1 MKILVYSFN
10 DKLGDGLQK
19 ISFLQKLKKIYP
31 SSFITYTTTN
41 TTTLKSLLYPLLTD
55 VIDEFIEENNIR
67 SSLFDL
73 FKNNLKFKNS
83 HFDLIIDLQKVVLRT
98 LNLKKISHKVFFSAS
113 ANFLF
118 SDVKNNQ
125 NLKFKGIYIE
135 RFYYNILSLI
145 NNVYFE
151 DIENISVPYTEAPK
165 IINQKNK
172 KIIGIAPGAGNPIRE
187 WGFEKYLEVAKKLRQ
202 DDYRV
207 VFFLGPNE
215 KKYLDLCRTNNFDC
229 PEWNEKSMISK
240 SILFIMNLAKQV
252 DCLLCNDGGTSWIF
266 EFAGIKTFK
275 IFGVTNEKKFAR
287 PNYCKTLQVKDFGY
301 NSLQSFPT
309 DLYIAELNN
318 YLKSI

>member
-31 SSFITYTTTN
+31 SSSITYTTTN
-41 TTTLKSLLYPLLTD
+41 TTTLKSILYPLLTN
-55 VIDEFIEENNIR
+55 VVDEFIEENNIR

-73 FKNNLKFKNS
+73 FKNNLKFNNS

-98 LNLKKISHKVFFSAS
+98 LNLKKISHKKFFSAS

-118 SDVKNNQ
+118 SDIKNNQ

-145 NNVYFE
+145 NNEYIE
-151 DIENISVPYTEAPK
+151 DIENINVPYTEAPK
-165 IINQKNK
+165 IINQKNR
-172 KIIGIAPGAGNPIRE
+172 KIIGIAPGAGNSIRE
-187 WGFEKYLEVAKKLRQ
+187 WGFANYLEVAKKLRE
-202 DDYRV
+202 DDYLV

-215 KKYLDLCRTNNFDC
+215 KQYLDLCRTNKFDC
-229 PEWNEKSMISK
+229 PEWNERSMISK
-240 SILFIMNLAKQV
+240 NILFIMNLAKQV

-266 EFAGIKTFK
+266 EFTGIKTFK

-287 PNYCKTLQVKDFGY
+287 PNYCKTLQVKDYGY
-301 NSLQSFPT
+301 NTLQSFPT
-309 DLYIAELNN
+309 DLYIEELNI
-318 YLKSI
+318 YLKTL

>member
-31 SSFITYTTTN
+31 SSSITYTTTN
-41 TTTLKSLLYPLLTD
+41 TTTLKKILNPLLTNI
-55 VIDEFIEENNIR
+55 IDEFIEENNIR
-67 SSLFDL
+67 SSFFDL
-73 FKNNLKFKNS
+73 FKTNKRFKNT

-145 NNVYFE
+145 NNEYFE

-165 IINQKNK
+165 IIKQKNK

-187 WGFEKYLEVAKKLRQ
+187 WGFKNYLEVAKKLRE
-202 DDYRV
+202 DDYHV

-215 KKYLDLCRTNNFDC
+215 KHYLDLCKTNNFNC
-229 PEWNEKSMISK
+229 PEWNERSMISK

-287 PNYCKTLQVKDFGY
+287 PNYCKTLQVKDYGY
-301 NSLQSFPT
+301 NTLQSFPT
-309 DLYIAELNN
+309 DLYIEELNI
-318 YLKSI
+318 YLKTL